1 MASDRSTAATA
12 EVPEP
17 APASA
22 SASAKEPS
30 AGPTL
35 LHNRPFQ
42 ALWSSEALAGV
53 GENAAGVAY
62 PMLILTTTGSAV
74 SAGLVGST
82 QLLAQGLMSFWGGVL
97 ADRVDRKQLLIG
109 CSLLRAALLGVFTL
123 LVLAD
128 AVNVAVTLGIA
139 IVSAACF
146 GLSMPAGMAMIKQLV
161 RPDQLAQATAQNQI
175 RWFGAITAG
184 PSIGGA
190 LYGVTR
196 VLPFLGASVSYA
208 VSSVL
213 MLFVPRTPR
222 PRAVPGGRKELLGG
236 FRYLAKHPVLGP
248 LIVSVTLSNLAFNTT
263 GISLAVIAT
272 GTARGASES
281 FIGLT
286 LAIAGMGGLAGAL
299 VAEFVIKRARPSAVF
314 MAGYW
319 IGPLAAVLLAVMPGV
334 VPLGIVV
341 ACVYIRGPIINALF
355 LTYTAKV
362 VPDGLQG
369 RVLGAIVFSSTIVS
383 PLGVLGIGAVFEAA
397 GPVWVF
403 ATIGA
408 VATLGALPTLSKGI
422 RTLASAR
429 DLT

>member
-1 MASDRSTAATA
+1 MASDQPAATTA
-12 EVPEP
+12 DLPKS
-17 APASA
+17 AP
-22 SASAKEPS
+22 EPS

-35 LHNRPFQ
+35 LRNRPFQ
-42 ALWSSEALAGV
+42 ALWSSEAFAGV

-74 SAGLVGST
+74 SAGLVGSA
-82 QLLAQGLMSFWGGVL
+82 QLLAQGLMSFWGGIL
-97 ADRVDRKQLLIG
+97 ADRMDRKQLLIG
-109 CSLLRAALLGVFTL
+109 CSMLRAALLGVFTL

-196 VLPFLGASVSYA
+196 VLPFIGASISFA

-213 MLFVPRTPR
+213 MLFVPRTPQ
-222 PRAVPGGRKELLGG
+222 PQAVPGAKKELLGG

-272 GTARGASES
+272 GTERGASES

-299 VAEFVIKRARPSAVF
+299 VAEFIIRRARPSAVF
-314 MAGYW
+314 IAGYW
-319 IGPLAAVLLAVMPGV
+319 IGPVAAVLLATVPGV
-334 VPLGIVV
+334 IPLGIVV

-362 VPDGLQG
+362 VPDRLQG
-369 RVLGAIVFSSTIVS
+369 RVLGAIIFSSTIVS
-383 PLGVLGIGAVFEAA
+383 PLGVLGIGVVFEAA
-397 GPVWVF
+397 GPAWVF

-408 VATLGALPTLSKGI
+408 VATLGALPTLTKGI
-422 RTLASAR
+422 RTLASAG

>member
-1 MASDRSTAATA
+1 MASDRTTAVTA
-12 EVPEP
+12 DVPES
-17 APASA
+17 AP
-22 SASAKEPS
+22 EPS
-30 AGPTL
+30 AGPAL
-35 LHNRPFQ
+35 LRNRSFQ
-42 ALWSSEALAGV
+42 ALWSGEAFAGV
-53 GENAAGVAY
+53 GEQAAGVAY
-62 PMLILTTTGSAV
+62 PMLILTTTGSAAA
-74 SAGLVGST
+74 AGLVGSS
-82 QLLAQGLMSFWGGVL
+82 QLLAQGLMSFWGGIL
-97 ADRVDRKQLLIG
+97 ADRMDRRQLLIG
-109 CSLLRAALLGVFTL
+109 CSLLRAALLGVFTM

-128 AVNVAVTLGIA
+128 AVNVVVTLGIA

-175 RWFGAITAG
+175 RWFGAITVG
-184 PSIGGA
+184 PSVGGA

-196 VLPFLGASVSYA
+196 VLPFIGASISFGVST
-208 VSSVL
+208 VL
-213 MLFVPRTPR
+213 MLFVRRTPR
-222 PRAVPGGRKELLGG
+222 PLAAAGGKKELLGG

-286 LAIAGMGGLAGAL
+286 LAIAGSGGLAGAL
-299 VAEFVIKRARPSAVF
+299 MAQFVIKRVRPSAVF
-314 MAGYW
+314 IAGYW
-319 IGPLAAVLLAVMPGV
+319 IGPVAAVLLATVPGV

-362 VPDGLQG
+362 VPDELQG

-383 PLGVLGIGAVFEAA
+383 PLGVLAIGAVFQAA

-403 ATIGA
+403 ATVGA
-408 VATLGALPTLSKGI
+408 IATLGALPTLTKGI
-422 RTLASAR
+422 RTLASVQ

>member
-1 MASDRSTAATA
+1 MASDRTAAATTA
-12 EVPEP
+12 DPPDAVPG
-17 APASA
+17 S
-22 SASAKEPS
+22 S
-30 AGPTL
+30 AGPKL
-35 LHNRPFQ
+35 LRNRSFQ
-42 ALWSSEALAGV
+42 ALWSSEAFAGV
-53 GENAAGVAY
+53 GEHAAGVAY
-62 PMLILTTTGSAV
+62 PLLILATTGSAAA
-74 SAGLVGST
+74 AGLVGSA
-82 QLLAQGLMSFWGGVL
+82 QLLAQGLMSFWGGIL
-97 ADRVDRKQLLIG
+97 ADRMDRKQLLIG

-123 LVLAD
+123 MVLGGTVD
-128 AVNVAVTLGIA
+128 VGVTLGIA

-175 RWFGAITAG
+175 RWFGAVTAG

-190 LYGVTR
+190 LYGLSR
-196 VLPFLGASVSYA
+196 VLPFIGASISFA
-208 VSSVL
+208 VSTVL
-213 MLFVPRTPR
+213 MLFVRKTPR
-222 PRAVPGGRKELLGG
+222 PPAVPSGKKEILGG

-272 GTARGASES
+272 GTERGASES

-286 LAIAGMGGLAGAL
+286 LAIAGSGGLAGAL
-299 VAEFVIKRARPSAVF
+299 MAQFVIRRVRPSAVF
-314 MAGYW
+314 IVGYW
-319 IGPLAAVLLAVMPGV
+319 IGPVAAVLLATVPGV

-362 VPDGLQG
+362 VPDELQG

-383 PLGVLGIGAVFEAA
+383 PLGVLAIGAVFEAA

-403 ATIGA
+403 VAIGA
-408 VATLGALPTLSKGI
+408 IATLGALPTLTKGI
-422 RTLASAR
+422 RSLASAQ